1 MLAISSL
8 NNNESGVRPA
18 YIESEGKTM
27 IPLPSLDVQQKQV
40 AAFEQGLNPST
51 LLSAASGDWVKPCG
65 DDVRIVLKMA
75 GLTGSS
81 AGALLDVSSRT
92 IRKWTSDAQ
101 EIKFAAWCLLCERAG
116 LGMIWVK

>member
-1 MLAISSL
+1 
-8 NNNESGVRPA
+8 
-18 YIESEGKTM
+18 M
-27 IPLPSLDVQQKQV
+27 IPLPSLDTQQKQV

-51 LLSAASGDWVKPCG
+51 LLSAESGAWVRPCG
-65 DDVRIVLKMA
+65 EDVRIVLKMA

-92 IRKWTSDAQ
+92 IRKWTSDGQ

-116 LGMIWVK
+116 LGMIWLK

>member
-1 MLAISSL
+1 
-8 NNNESGVRPA
+8 
-18 YIESEGKTM
+18 
-27 IPLPSLDVQQKQV
+27 
-40 AAFEQGLNPST
+40 
-51 LLSAASGDWVKPCG
+51 
-65 DDVRIVLKMA
+65 MA

-116 LGMIWVK
+116 LGMIWLK